1 MFVALNGAGAVDEWV
16 ARPCALQFV
25 RTESMSEATVLL
37 SETTKNVLFVLF
49 EENVASASGP
59 PGRLVLSGRPYW
71 GRGVRPCESDR
82 GRVLYLPAV
91 QVVRPVEGRAPDDRP
106 E

>member
-1 MFVALNGAGAVDEWV
+1 MFVALNGAGAVDEL
-16 ARPCALQFV
+16 AASPTTLQFV

-37 SETTKNVLFVLF
+37 SETMKNVLFVLF

-71 GRGVRPCESDR
+71 
-82 GRVLYLPAV
+82 
-91 QVVRPVEGRAPDDRP
+91 RAACQPLMRWWAGP
-106 E
+106 I